1 MDIRPALLSQPVL
14 PPAQDLVLRGRII
27 QQVSFW
33 GGAVCLLWSALL
45 HFYSNNAA
53 ALTGAGLG
61 ELILG
66 IAFILN
72 GLAYRWHHRV
82 DVVTHMAVGTLL
94 LGMHALCWLTGGFLD
109 GAPLLIWTLLVP
121 LGAAQ
126 FISMRA
132 GWLWMTAM
140 MAAGVFTAFA
150 LPPTVGRLA
159 AMDEFF
165 QRTYMLANLLPAS
178 VFVTITV
185 VGLMRGRQQAMA
197 ALQDEHERSEALL
210 LNVLPRSIATRLK
223 ADPTS
228 IAERFDDASILFA
241 DIVGFTALSARV
253 TPEALVDLLNSLF
266 SEFDGLVE
274 KHGLEKIKTIGDA
287 YMAVGGLP
295 DAQEDHAQRVAR
307 LALDMLAVVRARQVP
322 GAPVL
327 DVRIGINSGP
337 VVAGVIGRKKF
348 IYDLWGDA
356 VNVASRMESHGVVGA
371 IHVTQATRD
380 KLAAEFTLEDR
391 GTTEI
396 KGRGPMHTWLLRG
409 NAAAGQAA

>member
-1 MDIRPALLSQPVL
+1 MTPSPPALAQTLQPNLDDVT
-14 PPAQDLVLRGRII
+14 LRGRII
-27 QQVSFW
+27 VQVTLW
-33 GGAVCLLWSALL
+33 GGATCLLWAFLL
-45 HFYSNNAA
+45 HFFGQPVS
-53 ALTGAGLG
+53 LTGAGLG
-61 ELILG
+61 ELSLG
-66 IAFILN
+66 VAFIAN
-72 GLAYRWHHRV
+72 ALAFRWHQRL
-82 DVVTHMAVGTLL
+82 DVLTHVSVAVLL
-94 LGMHALCWLTGGFLD
+94 FGMHALCWLTGGVLD
-109 GAPLLIWTLLVP
+109 GAPLLTWTLLVP

-126 FISMRA
+126 FISLRA
-132 GWLWMTAM
+132 GWAWSGIMTA
-140 MAAGVFTAFA
+140 AAVFTAFS
-150 LPPTVGRLA
+150 LPPTVGKLA
-159 AMDEFF
+159 ATPPTFL
-165 QRTYMLANLLPAS
+165 RIYVLANLVPAS
-178 VFVTITV
+178 LFVTATV
-185 VGLMRGRQQAMA
+185 VGLMRGRKQAMT
-197 ALQDEHERSEALL
+197 ALQGEHERSEALL
-210 LNVLPRSIATRLK
+210 LNVLPGAIARRLK

-253 TPEALVDLLNSLF
+253 TPEALVELLNSLF

-295 DAQEDHAQRVAR
+295 DAQDDHAQRVAR
-307 LALDMLAVVRARQVP
+307 LALDMLEVVRARQVP
-322 GAPVL
+322 GQPVL

-380 KLAAEFTLEDR
+380 KLAAAFTLEDR
-391 GTTEI
+391 GITEI

-409 NAAAGQAA
+409 KAAQDQAA